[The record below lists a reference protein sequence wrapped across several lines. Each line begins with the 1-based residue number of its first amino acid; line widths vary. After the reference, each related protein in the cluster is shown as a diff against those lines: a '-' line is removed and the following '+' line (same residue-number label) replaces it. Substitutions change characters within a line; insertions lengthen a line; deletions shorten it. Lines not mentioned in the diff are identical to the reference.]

1 MPTTL
6 KDRLV
11 VKLIHCGNRNIPDP
25 TDHAERHIFYIPMGL
40 FSLADQLNRG
50 GFAVE
55 IIHLDLEG
63 NKDIPEILGGEA
75 VDAVGLDLHWANQCV
90 AVTDCAQRIKR
101 LNPGIFVFIGGYTA
115 SFFAGEILRDY
126 PAIDAVIR
134 GDGEIPIVELGKALQ
149 DRKTNGGSLRDQE
162 RFLLESVPNLVWRGE
177 GGKIVFN
184 GFSYVSTAAEMA
196 EFDFARL
203 DLLRNGQS
211 YLGLSKYWTKFPW
224 FRRHPIFFVEVGRGC
239 PYNCLCCGGSAGAQ
253 KCLSNRRQQAVR
265 SVDSV
270 LSSIKKAIS
279 FGYTSFLTCFEFE
292 GSDEWYSGLASR
304 IKQERLKIGFVYECW
319 SLPSK
324 SLVDALSRCCEQVII
339 TISPDTADE
348 HLRKVNRDPRLFYT
362 NRELEERLSYIGS
375 KGNVKAQLFFGY
387 FLPHDA
393 TDTVFHTMDYVLKLF
408 AKFSHF
414 CEFVYMNFDTDPCS
428 LIFLYPA
435 KYECDVAVRTFG
447 DYIEKIRAHY
457 HKNNMNTGTVLL
469 SKPSALG
476 DLEAVDLANKINLF
490 NRLLF
495 FEESIPVIFKKIVNP
510 DMYTDYFKD
519 VDLSFAVES
528 DISIKKARNMLSSIC
543 KNRIP
548 ADKEVLDLVETEY
561 KSIAASPY
569 VENLTNLY
577 TAAAEAGGQN
587 ADRGS
592 KEKTGRTPLN
602 TDSIY
607 TEFDIG

>member
-6 KDRLV
+6 KDRPV
-11 VKLIHCGNRNIPDP
+11 VKLIHCGNRNILDP
-25 TDHAERHIFYIPMGL
+25 TDRTERHIFYIPMGL

-50 GFAVE
+50 GAAVE

-75 VDAVGLDLHWANQCV
+75 VDAVGLDLHWAKQCV
-90 AVTDCAQRIKR
+90 AVTDCAQRLKR

-115 SFFAGEILRDY
+115 SFFAQEILRDH

-149 DRKTNGGSLRDQE
+149 SRKADRGSLRDHE
-162 RFLLESVPNLVWRGE
+162 RFLLESVPNLVWRAE
-177 GGKIVFN
+177 DGKIVFN
-184 GFSYVSTAAEMA
+184 EFSYVSTATEMS

-224 FRRHPIFFVEVGRGC
+224 FRRHPIFFLEVGRGC

-253 KCLSNRRQQAVR
+253 KCLNNRSRQAVR

-270 LSSIKKAIS
+270 ISSIKKAIS

-292 GSDEWYSGLASR
+292 GSDGWYSGLARR
-304 IKQERLKIGFVYECW
+304 IEEEKLKIGLVYECW

-324 SLVDALSRCCEQVII
+324 SLIDTLSRCCEQVII

-348 HLRKVNRDPRLFYT
+348 HLRRVNRDARLFYT

-375 KGNVKAQLFFGY
+375 QGNVKAQLFFGY
-387 FLPHDA
+387 FLPHDTA
-393 TDTVFHTMDYVLKLF
+393 DTVFHTVDYVLKLF

-428 LIFLYPA
+428 LLFMNPA
-435 KYECDVAVRTFG
+435 AYECAVAVRTFG
-447 DYIEKIRAHY
+447 DYVEKIRAHY
-457 HKNNMNTGTVLL
+457 RKNDHNTGTVLL
-469 SKPSALG
+469 SKPSALT
-476 DLEAVDLANKINLF
+476 DLEAVDLANKISLF
-490 NRLLF
+490 NRLLL
-495 FEESIPVIFKKIVNP
+495 FEESIPLIFKKAANI

-519 VDLSFAVES
+519 IDLSFAVER
-528 DISIKKARNMLSSIC
+528 DISIKRARNMLRRIC
-543 KNRIP
+543 KHRIP
-548 ADKEVLDLVETEY
+548 ADQEVLDLIETEY
-561 KSIAASPY
+561 KSISAVPY

-577 TAAAEAGGQN
+577 TAVPEAGGQN
-587 ADRGS
+587 PDRGS
-592 KEKTGRTPLN
+592 
-602 TDSIY
+602 DSIY